1 METTWRE
8 LVQRYAMRAREFSD
22 MVATLGLDVHAK
34 PEECRGRLDTIRGKL
49 DICVA
54 AADEIE
60 LLLNA
65 KAEAAEA

>member
-8 LVQRYAMRAREFSD
+8 LVQQYAMRAREFSD
-22 MVATLGLDVHAK
+22 AVAALGQEVNGT
-34 PEECRGRLDTIRGKL
+34 PEGCRGRVDTIRGKL
-49 DICVA
+49 DMCVA

-60 LLLNA
+60 LLLNE